1 MYKITLCAVHFK
13 SPNEPCIAAL
23 DMDGGIYIFKKEM
36 SDKILGYFQWDG
48 NAPIEISLDEN
59 ESPLIDTLLKLSST
73 SFNSQDES
81 KIEILNDI
89 SFPALEPNF
98 KSEVEALGHN
108 AVWPMNYS
116 EIKSELGA
124 LISSLN

>member
-13 SPNEPCIAAL
+13 NLNEPCVAAL
-23 DMDGGIYIFKKEM
+23 DMDGGIYIFKEEM
-36 SDKILGYFQWDG
+36 SDKIAGYFQLDV
-48 NAPIEISLDEN
+48 NASIEISLDEN
-59 ESPLIDTLLKLSST
+59 ESPLMDALLKLSST

-89 SFPALEPNF
+89 SFPALEPSF
-98 KSEVEALGHN
+98 KSEVEALGHK
-108 AVWPMNYS
+108 ASWPMNYS